1 MGPAWDLRDPRGTC
15 GTRAGPAWPR
25 VSKNRLKTVEKN
37 LFWTCFACLR
47 HLSVGKSVAHSFA
60 VTRSEQLCFSHG
72 ESWKRNLFLSFLLFS
87 ETRRSLFVGWLC
99 PARLSVGWFVGCFGT
114 IVNGSSQFC
123 FHRDHSR
130 MSKRH
135 QEPAL
140 VFRELK
146 PKCCFVLT
154 RFQVFEVQGT
164 EFWKPQAALGFG
176 SSHTDSEE
184 QCLEKC
190 ECPLCLGTVTVL
202 SACPWRPLGV
212 TKGPRKLTW

>member
-1 MGPAWDLRDPRGTC
+1 M
-15 GTRAGPAWPR
+15 
-25 VSKNRLKTVEKN
+25 
-37 LFWTCFACLR
+37 
-47 HLSVGKSVAHSFA
+47 
-60 VTRSEQLCFSHG
+60 
-72 ESWKRNLFLSFLLFS
+72 
-87 ETRRSLFVGWLC
+87 
-99 PARLSVGWFVGCFGT
+99 
-114 IVNGSSQFC
+114 NGSSQFC

-135 QEPAL
+135 QEPIL

-154 RFQVFEVQGT
+154 QFQVFEVQGT

-190 ECPLCLGTVTVL
+190 ECPLCVGTVTVL
-202 SACPWRPLGV
+202 SVSLWRPWELL
-212 TKGPRKLTW
+212 KNLRKLTQPVPRLVFRAVMLEWFAVMLPSAAARSGGQGVGRQIRGAGQPRHLGLQGGHGRGVRGHPAALVPMAAVFAAVSVSGVCQHGGQLAGRDAGDLGHPPIIKDVPRDGVLE

>member
-1 MGPAWDLRDPRGTC
+1 M
-15 GTRAGPAWPR
+15 
-25 VSKNRLKTVEKN
+25 
-37 LFWTCFACLR
+37 
-47 HLSVGKSVAHSFA
+47 
-60 VTRSEQLCFSHG
+60 
-72 ESWKRNLFLSFLLFS
+72 
-87 ETRRSLFVGWLC
+87 
-99 PARLSVGWFVGCFGT
+99 
-114 IVNGSSQFC
+114 NGSSQFC

-190 ECPLCLGTVTVL
+190 ECPLCVGTVTVL

-212 TKGPRKLTW
+212 TKGPRKLTFCQLSRSRECGSPGVLWWMLRLFNTALATDAS

>member
-1 MGPAWDLRDPRGTC
+1 MVQA
-15 GTRAGPAWPR
+15 
-25 VSKNRLKTVEKN
+25 S
-37 LFWTCFACLR
+37 
-47 HLSVGKSVAHSFA
+47 
-60 VTRSEQLCFSHG
+60 
-72 ESWKRNLFLSFLLFS
+72 
-87 ETRRSLFVGWLC
+87 
-99 PARLSVGWFVGCFGT
+99 
-114 IVNGSSQFC
+114 FC

-140 VFRELK
+140 VFSELK

-184 QCLEKC
+184 QCLEQC
-190 ECPLCLGTVTVL
+190 GCPLCLSTVL
-202 SACPWRPLGV
+202 SACPWRALGV

>member
-1 MGPAWDLRDPRGTC
+1 M
-15 GTRAGPAWPR
+15 
-25 VSKNRLKTVEKN
+25 
-37 LFWTCFACLR
+37 
-47 HLSVGKSVAHSFA
+47 
-60 VTRSEQLCFSHG
+60 
-72 ESWKRNLFLSFLLFS
+72 
-87 ETRRSLFVGWLC
+87 
-99 PARLSVGWFVGCFGT
+99 
-114 IVNGSSQFC
+114 NGSSQFC

-190 ECPLCLGTVTVL
+190 ECPLCLGTVL
-202 SACPWRPLGV
+202 SACPWRPLEI
-212 TKGPRKLTW
+212 TKGPRKLTPDAEIARPKISRDFGPFLSSWPARFRWNISETEI

>member
-1 MGPAWDLRDPRGTC
+1 MND
-15 GTRAGPAWPR
+15 
-25 VSKNRLKTVEKN
+25 
-37 LFWTCFACLR
+37 
-47 HLSVGKSVAHSFA
+47 
-60 VTRSEQLCFSHG
+60 
-72 ESWKRNLFLSFLLFS
+72 
-87 ETRRSLFVGWLC
+87 
-99 PARLSVGWFVGCFGT
+99 
-114 IVNGSSQFC
+114 SSQFR

-176 SSHTDSEE
+176 SSHTDPEE

-212 TKGPRKLTW
+212 TKGPRKLTLTETQTHIKSSVYEDAVPSSFSGSEERLQKAHVDDRL

>member
-1 MGPAWDLRDPRGTC
+1 M
-15 GTRAGPAWPR
+15 
-25 VSKNRLKTVEKN
+25 
-37 LFWTCFACLR
+37 
-47 HLSVGKSVAHSFA
+47 
-60 VTRSEQLCFSHG
+60 
-72 ESWKRNLFLSFLLFS
+72 
-87 ETRRSLFVGWLC
+87 
-99 PARLSVGWFVGCFGT
+99 
-114 IVNGSSQFC
+114 NGSSQFC

-135 QEPAL
+135 QEPTL

-154 RFQVFEVQGT
+154 QFQVFEVQGT

-190 ECPLCLGTVTVL
+190 ECPLCVGTVTVL
-202 SACPWRPLGV
+202 SVSLWRPLGV
-212 TKGPRKLTW
+212 TKDLRKLTTGEAGGFWCY

>member
-1 MGPAWDLRDPRGTC
+1 M
-15 GTRAGPAWPR
+15 
-25 VSKNRLKTVEKN
+25 
-37 LFWTCFACLR
+37 
-47 HLSVGKSVAHSFA
+47 
-60 VTRSEQLCFSHG
+60 
-72 ESWKRNLFLSFLLFS
+72 
-87 ETRRSLFVGWLC
+87 
-99 PARLSVGWFVGCFGT
+99 
-114 IVNGSSQFC
+114 NGSSQFC

-190 ECPLCLGTVTVL
+190 ECPLCVGTVTVL

-212 TKGPRKLTW
+212 TKGPRKLTSRGYAASRFA

>member
-1 MGPAWDLRDPRGTC
+1 M
-15 GTRAGPAWPR
+15 
-25 VSKNRLKTVEKN
+25 
-37 LFWTCFACLR
+37 
-47 HLSVGKSVAHSFA
+47 
-60 VTRSEQLCFSHG
+60 
-72 ESWKRNLFLSFLLFS
+72 
-87 ETRRSLFVGWLC
+87 
-99 PARLSVGWFVGCFGT
+99 
-114 IVNGSSQFC
+114 NGSSQFC

-190 ECPLCLGTVTVL
+190 ECPLCVGTVTVL

-212 TKGPRKLTW
+212 TKGPRKLTFLINPIDIRAMPGNSDVMSCILPFWNLHRPFCKPSIESPSQAK

>member
-1 MGPAWDLRDPRGTC
+1 MND
-15 GTRAGPAWPR
+15 
-25 VSKNRLKTVEKN
+25 
-37 LFWTCFACLR
+37 
-47 HLSVGKSVAHSFA
+47 
-60 VTRSEQLCFSHG
+60 
-72 ESWKRNLFLSFLLFS
+72 
-87 ETRRSLFVGWLC
+87 
-99 PARLSVGWFVGCFGT
+99 
-114 IVNGSSQFC
+114 SSQFR

-212 TKGPRKLTW
+212 TKGPRKLTGAPLQTCLGVVCVSPHDKSVV

>member
-1 MGPAWDLRDPRGTC
+1 
-15 GTRAGPAWPR
+15 
-25 VSKNRLKTVEKN
+25 
-37 LFWTCFACLR
+37 
-47 HLSVGKSVAHSFA
+47 
-60 VTRSEQLCFSHG
+60 
-72 ESWKRNLFLSFLLFS
+72 
-87 ETRRSLFVGWLC
+87 
-99 PARLSVGWFVGCFGT
+99 
-114 IVNGSSQFC
+114 
-123 FHRDHSR
+123 

-140 VFRELK
+140 VFSELK

-190 ECPLCLGTVTVL
+190 ECPLCLGTVLQPCQAMAMAVRNRETAHQEVGAETL
-202 SACPWRPLGV
+202 ARA
-212 TKGPRKLTW
+212 

>member
-1 MGPAWDLRDPRGTC
+1 M
-15 GTRAGPAWPR
+15 
-25 VSKNRLKTVEKN
+25 
-37 LFWTCFACLR
+37 
-47 HLSVGKSVAHSFA
+47 
-60 VTRSEQLCFSHG
+60 
-72 ESWKRNLFLSFLLFS
+72 
-87 ETRRSLFVGWLC
+87 
-99 PARLSVGWFVGCFGT
+99 
-114 IVNGSSQFC
+114 NGSSQFR

>member
-1 MGPAWDLRDPRGTC
+1 M
-15 GTRAGPAWPR
+15 
-25 VSKNRLKTVEKN
+25 
-37 LFWTCFACLR
+37 
-47 HLSVGKSVAHSFA
+47 
-60 VTRSEQLCFSHG
+60 
-72 ESWKRNLFLSFLLFS
+72 
-87 ETRRSLFVGWLC
+87 
-99 PARLSVGWFVGCFGT
+99 
-114 IVNGSSQFC
+114 NGSSQFC

-154 RFQVFEVQGT
+154 RFQVFEVEGT

-190 ECPLCLGTVTVL
+190 ECPLCLGTVL

-212 TKGPRKLTW
+212 TKGPRRLTW

>member
-1 MGPAWDLRDPRGTC
+1 M
-15 GTRAGPAWPR
+15 
-25 VSKNRLKTVEKN
+25 
-37 LFWTCFACLR
+37 
-47 HLSVGKSVAHSFA
+47 
-60 VTRSEQLCFSHG
+60 
-72 ESWKRNLFLSFLLFS
+72 
-87 ETRRSLFVGWLC
+87 
-99 PARLSVGWFVGCFGT
+99 
-114 IVNGSSQFC
+114 NGSSQFC

-154 RFQVFEVQGT
+154 RFQVSEVQGT

-190 ECPLCLGTVTVL
+190 ECPLCVGTVTVL

-212 TKGPRKLTW
+212 TKGPRKLTAYLIRVVHRGSYRGTKPRPPKSACTIRQIQMFTIALSGRIIEISSVGIIFIKD

>member
-1 MGPAWDLRDPRGTC
+1 M
-15 GTRAGPAWPR
+15 
-25 VSKNRLKTVEKN
+25 
-37 LFWTCFACLR
+37 
-47 HLSVGKSVAHSFA
+47 
-60 VTRSEQLCFSHG
+60 
-72 ESWKRNLFLSFLLFS
+72 
-87 ETRRSLFVGWLC
+87 
-99 PARLSVGWFVGCFGT
+99 
-114 IVNGSSQFC
+114 NGSSQFC

-190 ECPLCLGTVTVL
+190 ECPLCVGTVTVL

-212 TKGPRKLTW
+212 TKGPRKLTGKRLECSRCNSCSIMILCKFPFLCAYFLADCLPAVCKDQVIYFSVGFSCSCHVALLH

>member
-1 MGPAWDLRDPRGTC
+1 M
-15 GTRAGPAWPR
+15 
-25 VSKNRLKTVEKN
+25 
-37 LFWTCFACLR
+37 
-47 HLSVGKSVAHSFA
+47 
-60 VTRSEQLCFSHG
+60 
-72 ESWKRNLFLSFLLFS
+72 
-87 ETRRSLFVGWLC
+87 
-99 PARLSVGWFVGCFGT
+99 
-114 IVNGSSQFC
+114 NGSSQFC

-190 ECPLCLGTVTVL
+190 ECPLCVGTVTVL

-212 TKGPRKLTW
+212 TKGPRKLTLHTHTQRRTDVQIADLVRPDQPILGDFSGPGLRVDQISATARCQGG

>member
-1 MGPAWDLRDPRGTC
+1 M
-15 GTRAGPAWPR
+15 
-25 VSKNRLKTVEKN
+25 
-37 LFWTCFACLR
+37 
-47 HLSVGKSVAHSFA
+47 
-60 VTRSEQLCFSHG
+60 
-72 ESWKRNLFLSFLLFS
+72 
-87 ETRRSLFVGWLC
+87 
-99 PARLSVGWFVGCFGT
+99 
-114 IVNGSSQFC
+114 NGSSQFC

-190 ECPLCLGTVTVL
+190 ECPLCVGTVTVL

-212 TKGPRKLTW
+212 TKGPRKLTHDRWILEGCELRKLYHQSVPISPSQPLMLDFIAARMIFPICRSINCNP

>member
-1 MGPAWDLRDPRGTC
+1 M
-15 GTRAGPAWPR
+15 
-25 VSKNRLKTVEKN
+25 
-37 LFWTCFACLR
+37 
-47 HLSVGKSVAHSFA
+47 
-60 VTRSEQLCFSHG
+60 
-72 ESWKRNLFLSFLLFS
+72 
-87 ETRRSLFVGWLC
+87 
-99 PARLSVGWFVGCFGT
+99 
-114 IVNGSSQFC
+114 NGSSQFR

-146 PKCCFVLT
+146 PKCCFALT

-212 TKGPRKLTW
+212 TKGPRKLTVRVVGNLIGWVFRFLQAGSGEASF

>member
-1 MGPAWDLRDPRGTC
+1 M
-15 GTRAGPAWPR
+15 
-25 VSKNRLKTVEKN
+25 
-37 LFWTCFACLR
+37 
-47 HLSVGKSVAHSFA
+47 
-60 VTRSEQLCFSHG
+60 
-72 ESWKRNLFLSFLLFS
+72 
-87 ETRRSLFVGWLC
+87 
-99 PARLSVGWFVGCFGT
+99 
-114 IVNGSSQFC
+114 NGSSQFC

-212 TKGPRKLTW
+212 TKGPRKLTDAGKSTLEPLLHKQFLEARGRKERRLEHLLRPIAYVLRRKSLRMKPELRRQF

>member
-1 MGPAWDLRDPRGTC
+1 M
-15 GTRAGPAWPR
+15 
-25 VSKNRLKTVEKN
+25 
-37 LFWTCFACLR
+37 
-47 HLSVGKSVAHSFA
+47 
-60 VTRSEQLCFSHG
+60 
-72 ESWKRNLFLSFLLFS
+72 
-87 ETRRSLFVGWLC
+87 
-99 PARLSVGWFVGCFGT
+99 
-114 IVNGSSQFC
+114 NGSSQFC
-123 FHRDHSR
+123 FHRDHSK

-140 VFRELK
+140 VCRELK

-176 SSHTDSEE
+176 SSYTDSEE

-190 ECPLCLGTVTVL
+190 ECPLCVGTVTVL

-212 TKGPRKLTW
+212 TKGPRKLTLSRFRLKAWTLRSGLDLEFRPWTWTSDLELRYINNN